1 MKRLTKVWFFV
12 ILIAL
17 VCVGCS
23 TDDITSDN
31 QTEAVKPPPQVR
43 VVVLP
48 SVTPSVSITADAPA
62 TPVIEPT
69 ATLAEVYIWP
79 TPDEDT
85 IVNEID
91 AMIDD
96 INQKLNSQD
105 LLLKP

>member
-1 MKRLTKVWFFV
+1 MWFFSV
-12 ILIAL
+12 LIAL

-23 TDDITSDN
+23 TDNTTSDS

-43 VVVLP
+43 VVTLP
-48 SVTPSVSITADAPA
+48 SATPSVSSTEESPAAP
-62 TPVIEPT
+62 TIEPT
-69 ATLAEVYIWP
+69 VAPAEVYFWP
-79 TPDEDT
+79 TPDEDA

-91 AMIDD
+91 AMIDE